1 MSRQYITK
9 IFFLSLLIS
18 SCLCGQSSDN
28 VVMASVGQYKIY
40 TDQFF
45 DRYTNYLFATGI
57 KDNIAVRESI
67 LDNMINEILLYNY
80 DNSNEDLFSNPEFQ
94 KEQSWA
100 EKLSLLAYLKDQEVF
115 AKISVTEK
123 EIREAFQKVNES
135 IAASHLYAP
144 TLDEAEN
151 LSKLLEIGV
160 GWDNLAEQVF
170 TDTTLRN
177 NGGYL
182 GYFTWGDMDPA
193 FEEAAYSLKVG
204 EISKPIKTSQ
214 GYSIIRVE
222 DRISHPLLT
231 EYEFQTKKNKLERVL
246 RIKKKPE
253 DEEKYLKGI
262 FDESKYSLNQKSID
276 NIIAYF
282 RLSDINKA
290 ENSYKSNP
298 EEVCVTYDGRKL
310 SEQFILDQIIQ
321 LPYYHQNRINSQE
334 ALKQTVKGIVMQTLL
349 YSEAINKGYDKNLMV
364 VETANKLKMQNF
376 LKYKMLQILSDVNVS
391 DSLLYVYYK
400 NNLESFKSPNE
411 ISLQEIIVADKPL
424 SESIINMLKEG
435 IDFGKLAAEY
445 SLRDFSKKN
454 NGVIDYAPVSK
465 FGYLKSNFWQA
476 EIGEIIGPLE
486 LQDAYGIFKVL
497 GKKKGEP
504 KKFESISKS
513 ELEYAYKNDFRKSIR
528 EEYLRNIRKNVS
540 VSINLMAL
548 NSSNILNQNTN

>member
-1 MSRQYITK
+1 MPHQYITK
-9 IFFLSLLIS
+9 ILFLSLLIS
-18 SCLCGQSSDN
+18 SCLCGQSSDSM
-28 VVMASVGQYKIY
+28 VMASVGQYKIY
-40 TDQFF
+40 ADQFF
-45 DRYTNYLFATGI
+45 NRYTDYLFATGI

-67 LDNMINEILLYNY
+67 LDNMINEILLYHFD
-80 DNSNEDLFSNPEFQ
+80 DNKDLFSNPEFQ
-94 KEQSWA
+94 KEQSWV
-100 EKLSLLAYLKDQEVF
+100 EKQSILAYLKDQEVY

-160 GWDNLAEQVF
+160 DWDNLAAQVF

-204 EISKPIKTSQ
+204 AISKPVKTSQ

-253 DEEKYLKGI
+253 DEKKYLEGI
-262 FDESKYSLNQKSID
+262 FDESKYSLNQKSVD

-298 EEVCVTYDGRKL
+298 EEVCVIYDGRKL

-321 LPYYHQNRINSQE
+321 MPYYHQARINSQE

-364 VETANKLKMQNF
+364 IETANKLKMQIF
-376 LKYKMLQILSDVNVS
+376 LKYKMLQILSDIKIS
-391 DSLLYVYYK
+391 DSLLYAYYK

-411 ISLQEIIVADKPL
+411 ISLQEIIVDDKPL
-424 SESIINMLKEG
+424 SESIINILKEG
-435 IDFGKLAAEY
+435 SDFGKLAAKY

-465 FGYLKSNFWQA
+465 FGFLKSNFWQA

-486 LQDAYGIFKVL
+486 LHGAYGIFKVL

-528 EEYLRNIRKNVS
+528 EEYLWNIRKNVS

-548 NSSNILNQNTN
+548 NSSNMLNQNTN